1 MNPSLSS
8 NVQKRYPEYITAI
21 RNKAISLQQNGI
33 KVIRLESGD
42 IEGVL
47 PEDIEI
53 NIIKAL
59 REGKTKYDHQCGIKS
74 LRERIQGEILERKKV
89 NLTLEDIC
97 VTNGGTNALFTSF
110 FMTLNKGDEVILPAP
125 YWSVV
130 LGQIRHLG
138 GIPVEVPLTSS
149 FDLDI
154 KAIGRCIS
162 KKTKAI
168 YVNTPNNPT
177 GALFSGKSLEEL
189 ASISDKHNLWV
200 ISDEAYEKIIFEGEH
215 YSIFSLIPERTI
227 LAGSYS
233 KEFQM
238 TGLRIGYAATKNKEL
253 ASRFV
258 DIARTLTSGI
268 PTPTQ
273 YGLAKAKVPKAALS
287 NFLTRLKEKR
297 DALIEEVNEV
307 KGFHFQIP
315 KASLFLFINCSEH
328 IPKNVQGEERDLYLT
343 NMLLENYKIAVCP
356 GRAFGKDYSDF
367 IRLAYST
374 PSLQDLREAGMKF
387 KQIFGTKT

>member
-21 RNKAISLQQNGI
+21 RNKAISLQQKGI

-42 IEGVL
+42 IEGLL
-47 PEDIEI
+47 PEDIEV
-53 NIIKAL
+53 NIIQAL
-59 REGKTKYDHQCGIKS
+59 REGKTKYDHQCGIKY
-74 LRERIQGEILERKKV
+74 LRERVQEEISERKKV
-89 NLTLEDIC
+89 NLDLEDIC
-97 VTNGGTNALFTSF
+97 VTNGGTGALFTSF
-110 FMTLNKGDEVILPAP
+110 FMTLNKGYEVILPSP

-138 GIPVEVPLTSS
+138 SIPVEVPLIKE
-149 FDLDI
+149 FDLD
-154 KAIGRCIS
+154 
-162 KKTKAI
+162 TKAI
-168 YVNTPNNPT
+168 ERSISRNTKAMYINTPNNPT
-177 GALFSGKSLEEL
+177 GALFSRENLEEL

-200 ISDEAYEKIIFEGEH
+200 ISDEAYEKIIFEGKH

-253 ASRFV
+253 SSRFV
-258 DIARTLTSGI
+258 DIARSLTSGI

-273 YGLAKAKVPKAALS
+273 YGLAKAQVSETVLS

-297 DALIEEVNEV
+297 DTLIEEVSNV
-307 KGFHFQIP
+307 NGFNFKIP
-315 KASLFLFINCSEH
+315 KASLFLFIDCSEH
-328 IPKNVQGEERDLYLT
+328 IPKNMQGEERDLYLT
-343 NMLLENYKIAVCP
+343 NMLLEKYNIAVCP
-356 GRAFGKDYSDF
+356 GRAFGKDYSGF

-374 PSLQDLREAGMKF
+374 PSLQDLREAGKKF
-387 KQIFGTKT
+387 KEIFGTKS